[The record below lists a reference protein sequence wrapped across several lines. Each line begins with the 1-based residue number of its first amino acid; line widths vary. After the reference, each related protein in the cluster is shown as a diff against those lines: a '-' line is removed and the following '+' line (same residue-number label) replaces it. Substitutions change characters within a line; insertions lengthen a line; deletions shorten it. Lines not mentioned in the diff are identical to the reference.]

1 MDTPRRRS
9 SLLLGYHDGSVRMWQ
24 THWKSDPSL
33 LTAWQALYDFD
44 SAPSHKLH
52 GVSMTLFGG
61 GQLITGGDAKY
72 LRKWDLEKELTLGD
86 VCIGTDQAVTG
97 LTSNGSYSVVA
108 GLENGTV
115 RLFDLRAEADGKVA
129 VGPKHGNPVRAV
141 SLRPDDLSMVSTCSA
156 GSVHLVDLRKMIP
169 AVKKWSVAAVPV
181 DVAVHERLDVVAF
194 AGEDSMEVYS
204 IEGERICGG
213 WEGEG
218 AVCVGFHPSEAL
230 LGAGYRRDGGTVVL
244 YREGKV

>member
-1 MDTPRRRS
+1 
-9 SLLLGYHDGSVRMWQ
+9 MWQ
-24 THWKSDPSL
+24 PHWKSDPTL
-33 LTAWQALYDFD
+33 ITVWQALYDFD
-44 SAPSHKLH
+44 SAPSHKVH
-52 GVSMTLFGG
+52 GVSMALIGS
-61 GQLITGGDAKY
+61 GQLMTGGDAKY

-86 VCIGTDQAVTG
+86 VSIGTDQAVTG
-97 LTSNGSYSVVA
+97 LASNGSYNVVA

-115 RLFDLRAEADGKVA
+115 RLFDIRAEADGKVA

-141 SLRPDDLSMVSTCSA
+141 SLRPDDLSMVSVCSG

-169 AVKKWSVAAVPV
+169 AVKKWSVAAVPI

-194 AGEDSMEVYS
+194 AGDALLEVYS

-213 WEGEG
+213 QEGG

-230 LGAGYRRDGGTVVL
+230 LGAGYQRDGGTVVL
-244 YREGKV
+244 YGEGEV